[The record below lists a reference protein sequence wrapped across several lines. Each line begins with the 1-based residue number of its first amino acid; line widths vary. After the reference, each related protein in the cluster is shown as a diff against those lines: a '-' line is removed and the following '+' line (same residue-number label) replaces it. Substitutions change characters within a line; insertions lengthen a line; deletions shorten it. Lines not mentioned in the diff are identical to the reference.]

1 MTVPMNANLTGCRSC
16 DSKHLTT
23 FLRLGT
29 LPLSGHLLRAEDL
42 DKQEPRYPLD
52 VALCAEC
59 SLVQILYTVPPEEV
73 FATEY
78 PYYSSVSPTW
88 VAHCKRNV
96 DALVKRFTLGVNHF
110 AVEIASNDGYLLQH
124 FLPHGVKVLGIDPA
138 AGPVEKA
145 RAIGVPTLLG
155 FFTEQVSNVVM
166 AAHGLADVVLGNNV
180 LAHVADT
187 NGFVAGVAALL
198 KDTGVAVFEFPHV
211 MQLIER
217 CEFDTIYHE
226 HLCYYSL
233 TSLFP
238 LFARH
243 GLTIFDVEQLPTHG
257 GSLRIYADRN
267 CRPTTK
273 AVQNLWAEEQ
283 VRGLNHLGYY
293 RDFAARVKDVQTK
306 LHTFLSAERIAGRRV
321 VAYGAAAKGGTML
334 NSTGITTSLLDYVVD
349 KSPFKQGRYMTGS
362 RLPVYHPSK
371 LMEDKPDY
379 ALLLTWNF
387 KDEILEQQAEYR
399 TRGGRFVLPVGL
411 EVI

>member
-1 MTVPMNANLTGCRSC
+1 MTVPMNANISGCRSC
-16 DSKHLTT
+16 DSKNLHT
-23 FLRLGT
+23 FLALGV

-52 VALCAEC
+52 VAFCTEC
-59 SLVQILYTVPPEEV
+59 GLVQILYTVPPEEV

-96 DALVKRFTLGVNHF
+96 DALVERFKLTKDSL

-124 FLPHGVKVLGIDPA
+124 FLPHGVRVLGIDPA
-138 AGPVEKA
+138 EGPAK
-145 RAIGVPTLLG
+145 RAIERGIPTVVN
-155 FFTEQVSNVVM
+155 FFCLEM
-166 AAHGLADVVLGNNV
+166 AQRLAEAGDTADVVLGNNV

-187 NGFVAGVAALL
+187 NGFVAGIAHLL
-198 KDTGVAVFEFPHV
+198 KNTGVAVFEFPHV

-226 HLCYYSL
+226 HLCYFSL
-233 TSLFP
+233 TAVQALFG
-238 LFARH
+238 RH

-257 GSLRIYADRN
+257 GSLRIYASKGVLAR
-267 CRPTTK
+267 TS
-273 AVQNLWAEEQ
+273 AVQNLWSEEQ
-283 VRGLNHLGYY
+283 MRGLGHLGYY
-293 RDFAARVKDVQTK
+293 MKFADRVKDVQTK
-306 LHTFLSAERIAGRRV
+306 LRVFLSAEKILGRRV

-349 KSPFKQGRYMTGS
+349 KSRFKVGRYMTGS
-362 RLPVYHPSK
+362 RLPVHSPQR
-371 LMEDKPDY
+371 LLDDQPDY

-399 TRGGRFVLPVGL
+399 ARGGKFVLPATL
-411 EVI
+411 EEL